1 MVTQRFDLISVDRY
15 AFRFVKCA
23 AKVEGKKGGKS
34 IEKRS
39 KGGGKKERI
48 MPIWHE
54 SC

>member
-39 KGGGKKERI
+39 KGGKKECI